1 MGNSLFTLQYN
12 TMHQFVIYLLQQEFM
27 DKDNQQNP
35 QTLIPPNNDDST
47 VMQKTLCLCTVIYAK
62 A

>member
-1 MGNSLFTLQYN
+1 MGNSLFALQYN

-27 DKDNQQNP
+27 DKDNQQYP

-47 VMQKTLCLCTVIYAK
+47 VMQKTL
-62 A
+62 